1 MNMERLTMFT
11 DHQTLAMFT
20 DLQILAMFIDLQTSD
35 TFTDLQT
42 LDMFTHLQ
50 ILEEEP
56 RLSEAEP
63 AFHAVLRI
71 LPFLLTGLGKKL
83 LSYKKICNKNCVALQ
98 N

>member
-1 MNMERLTMFT
+1 
-11 DHQTLAMFT
+11 
-20 DLQILAMFIDLQTSD
+20 
-35 TFTDLQT
+35 
-42 LDMFTHLQ
+42 MFTHLQ